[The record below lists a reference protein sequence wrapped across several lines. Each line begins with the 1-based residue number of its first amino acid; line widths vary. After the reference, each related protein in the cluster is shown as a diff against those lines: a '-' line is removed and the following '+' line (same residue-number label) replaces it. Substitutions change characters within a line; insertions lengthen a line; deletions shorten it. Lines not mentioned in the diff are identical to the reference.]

1 MVMEL
6 MDHDLRS
13 IIEPAKGK
21 EVSGPAGGR
30 ADEEHVH
37 RKAGGRWAGR
47 SSGR

>member
-21 EVSGPAGGR
+21 EVSGPAAGR
-30 ADEEHVH
+30 AGREHVN
-37 RKAGGRWAGR
+37 RKAGRQEVGQVM
-47 SSGR
+47 ST